1 MHKRILIIDDD
12 EVSRTTLR
20 EIFKAE
26 PTWEIVEASNG
37 QQALDLLCDGLH
49 PDLCLVDLVMPE
61 VGGIEL
67 LRRIRRDPTLR
78 ALRAAV
84 VSGSR
89 HKDQIVA
96 LAQLNISGY
105 ILKPFDPAK
114 TLATLQ
120 QLLAPSAANPHL
132 ASRNLLEHTA
142 LIAEDSDIERTA
154 LRDIFRSEP
163 HWEIVEAKDGQDAL
177 NRLYAGLRPD
187 LAIVDL
193 RMPELDGL
201 EATRRIRVQDRHR
214 QTPILAM
221 TANAFNE
228 DRTRCFEAGMNDF
241 LVKPFNPDQLYAA
254 LHKWLEWHPDTTR

>member
-89 HKDQIVA
+89 DKDQIVA

-201 EATRRIRVQDRHR
+201 TLIQRIREDPALRTLKILVLSGEHDREKIIQLAR
-214 QTPILAM
+214 LQISGYLLKPIDVAKVRTAIHQAM
-221 TANAFNE
+221 GIPLKA
-228 DRTRCFEAGMNDF
+228 
-241 LVKPFNPDQLYAA
+241 
-254 LHKWLEWHPDTTR
+254 

>member
-84 VSGSR
+84 VSSSR

-201 EATRRIRVQDRHR
+201 TLIQRIREDPALRTLKILVLSGEHDREKIIQLARLQISGYLLKPIDSKKVRAAIHQAMGLPR
-214 QTPILAM
+214 QA
-221 TANAFNE
+221 
-228 DRTRCFEAGMNDF
+228 
-241 LVKPFNPDQLYAA
+241 
-254 LHKWLEWHPDTTR
+254 

>member
-12 EVSRTTLR
+12 EISRTTLR

-37 QQALDLLCDGLH
+37 QDALDLLCDGLH

-89 HKDQIVA
+89 DKDQIVA

-120 QLLAPSAANPHL
+120 QLLAPSAANPLL
-132 ASRNLLEHTA
+132 ASRNLLAHTV
-142 LIAEDSDIERTA
+142 LLAEDSEIERTA
-154 LRDIFRSEP
+154 LRDIFQSEP
-163 HWEIVEAKDGQDAL
+163 HWEIVEAKDGQEAL

-187 LAIVDL
+187 LALVDL
-193 RMPELDGL
+193 RMPELDGYTL
-201 EATRRIRVQDRHR
+201 IQRIREDPALRLIKVLVLSGEHDREKVIQLAR
-214 QTPILAM
+214 LQISGYLLKPINPAKVRAAIHQAMGLPQLA
-221 TANAFNE
+221 
-228 DRTRCFEAGMNDF
+228 
-241 LVKPFNPDQLYAA
+241 
-254 LHKWLEWHPDTTR
+254 